1 MKPFILSL
9 LALLPVLG
17 VLPVFG
23 QPVPGGPFL
32 STSFMTKTQ
41 VTTGIYPHSVVPAD
55 FNGDGKV
62 DLFVARGSSS
72 VNTVLPNTSVGGNMS
87 FGAPVQVANSGTDE
101 EGAAAGD
108 LDGDGKPDLVVTN
121 GVGGASIS
129 IYRNTS
135 TGSTISF
142 APRVD
147 LPVVGGPYG
156 VTIGDLDGDGKPD
169 IVVANNGAN
178 QVSFYR
184 NTSVAGSLSFAARL
198 DITVGSTPFG
208 IAIGDLDGDGKPDIV
223 VNGEGPVNSLF
234 VLQNN
239 STPGQLAFGTPIDI
253 AYTGGGFNAVI
264 GDFDGDGKPDIA
276 VAASGIQVF
285 RNLSTPGNFSFSGA
299 QVFDG
304 GAYVYY
310 IAVADLDGDGKPDLS
325 AAIGFSNTVVA
336 LHNTSGSGTI
346 SFDGPVS
353 YGAGAD
359 PRYLALGDVDGDGR
373 PDMLVAN
380 TADTAIS
387 VLRNLIGANES
398 PVVLNFTPSSGVS
411 GTVVTITGQNLVGV
425 TGVSFGG
432 VPAASF
438 TVNSATGITAVV
450 GGGASGVVGITN
462 AIGEATQPGF
472 VFNGPII
479 SRFSPA
485 VGQAGTV
492 VKIGG
497 LNFTGAT
504 AVAFGGV
511 AAASFAVDSAEGIT
525 AILASGASGAVT
537 VTTPNGVALLAGFS
551 FGVPS
556 ITAVAPVSA
565 VAGATV
571 TLSGSNFGSSPSNN
585 IVYFGAVRAVVLS
598 ASAMQLTVR
607 VPAGAT
613 YGPLGV
619 TVNGLTGV
627 SPQAFSVASPNPS
640 PTIDSS
646 SFAVAGIFPT
656 GSVPSVIA
664 LSDLDGDGKTDIVL
678 VNSTG
683 NSLSVLANQSQV
695 GKVALAPA
703 IQLPVG
709 ADPNAVAIGDLD
721 GDGRPDIVA
730 VNFNSGNWSTMSIFL
745 NTSVAGAIQFG
756 PRMDI
761 ATGQGSSGVAIGD
774 LNGDGRPDIIVASGN
789 SGWLSVFLNTSTG
802 AGAASFAPA
811 VNYTAFDHSQS
822 IAIVDLDQD
831 GRPDIVTAD
840 FNNTMTV
847 YQNASVGGVL
857 TMVPLPVYQYDV
869 ETYPQYVSAGDLDGD
884 GLPDVVMANYGA
896 KTISLIRN
904 YSNGGNIS
912 LMNYNNIQVEVTPVS
927 FGDINGD
934 GKVDLVAGN
943 VNNGAVSVFQNTVT
957 APGYLQVSPNVDF
970 SLGAPTE
977 VFAAVGDLDGDG
989 KPDIVA
995 TALYRESVTVL
1006 RNRIG
1011 DPVIGSFSPDSAV
1024 KGDTVT
1030 IRGRNFAGMTAVMF
1044 GGVPASRFTVVDSTT
1059 IEAVVGA
1066 GGSGVVSVV
1075 SATGVDTA
1083 GGFRFIP
1090 QVNPGGP
1097 VVACAGVPVVLVST
1111 AAAGN
1116 QWYKDGVLLSGSTRD
1131 SLVVVASGYYQL
1143 RVGPDGVSTAADS
1156 GVRVTVVDIDAPV
1169 ITRDLNGELVSSDTL
1184 GNQWMVDGAS
1194 ISGATFPT
1202 YRPSGPGNYTVQST
1216 VGVCVSAVSAPYALA
1231 TGGQIN
1237 LGNGQYLSLAPNPV
1251 QNSLS
1256 IFWNINGNA
1265 LLDVVVTDLQGRQM
1279 LAEYNVAN
1287 GTVLDLSGLPKG
1299 VYNVKVYSSGS
1310 LNFNKSIKIL
1320 KL

>member
-9 LALLPVLG
+9 LALAPVFGVLG
-17 VLPVFG
+17 VLG
-23 QPVPGGPFL
+23 QPVAGGPFL
-32 STSFMTKTQ
+32 STSFMTKMQ

-72 VNTVLPNTSVGGNMS
+72 VNTVLPNTSAGENMS

-108 LDGDGKPDLVVTN
+108 LDGDGKPDIVVTN
-121 GVGGASIS
+121 GVGAASIS
-129 IYRNTS
+129 VYRNTS
-135 TGSTISF
+135 SALSISF
-142 APRVD
+142 ASRVD

-178 QVSFYR
+178 QVSIYR
-184 NTSVAGSLSFAARL
+184 NTSVPGSLSFAARL

-208 IAIGDLDGDGKPDIV
+208 VAISDLDGDGKPDLV
-223 VNGEGPVNSLF
+223 VNGEGPANSLF

-239 STPGQLAFGTPIDI
+239 STPGQLSFGTPIDI

-264 GDFDGDGKPDIA
+264 GDFDGDGKSDIA
-276 VAASGIQVF
+276 VASSGIQVF

-336 LHNTSGSGTI
+336 LHNTSVSGTI

-353 YGAGAD
+353 YGVGAD

-380 TADTAIS
+380 TSDTAIS
-387 VLRNLIGANES
+387 VLRNLIGTNES
-398 PVVLNFTPSSGVS
+398 PAVSSFTPVSGVN
-411 GTVVTITGQNLVGV
+411 GTVITITGQNLVGV

-432 VPAASF
+432 VAAASF
-438 TVNSATGITAVV
+438 TVNSSTSITAIV
-450 GGGASGVVGITN
+450 GGGASGVVGVTN

-472 VFNGPII
+472 VFNGPVINWY
-479 SRFSPA
+479 SPT

-492 VKIGG
+492 VKINGV
-497 LNFTGAT
+497 NFTGAT

-511 AAASFAVDSAEGIT
+511 AAASFTVDSTQGIT
-525 AILASGASGAVT
+525 ATLASGASGAVT
-537 VTTPNGVALLAGFS
+537 VTTPNGVASLAGFS
-551 FGVPS
+551 FGVPT

-565 VAGATV
+565 VVGATV
-571 TLSGSNFGSSPSNN
+571 TISGSNFGTNPSNN
-585 IVYFGAVRAVVLS
+585 IVYFGPVRGVVLS
-598 ASAMQLTVR
+598 ASAAQLKVQ
-607 VPAGAT
+607 VPAGAG
-613 YGPLGV
+613 YGPLSV
-619 TVNGLTGV
+619 TVDGLTGV
-627 SPQAFSVASPNPS
+627 SPQAFSVLSPNPS

-646 SFAVAGIFPT
+646 SFSVAGVFPT
-656 GSVPSVIA
+656 GSMPSVIA

-683 NSLSVLANQSQV
+683 NSLSVLANQSQI
-695 GKVALAPA
+695 GGIKLGPA

-709 ADPNAVAIGDLD
+709 ADPDAVAIGDLD

-730 VNFNSGNWSTMSIFL
+730 VNFNSGNQSTMSFYL
-745 NTSVAGAIQFG
+745 NTSVDGVISFG
-756 PRMDI
+756 PRSDI

-802 AGAASFAPA
+802 VGAVSFAPA
-811 VNYTAFDHSQS
+811 VNYTAFNHSQS

-847 YQNASVGGVL
+847 YQNASIGGVL
-857 TMVPLPVYQYDV
+857 TMVPLPVYQYDP

-884 GLPDVVMANYGA
+884 GLPDVVMVNYGA
-896 KTISLIRN
+896 KTFSLIRN
-904 YSNGGNIS
+904 YSSGGNIS
-912 LMNYNNIQVEVTPVS
+912 LMDYNNVGAAVSPVS
-927 FGDINGD
+927 FADINGD

-943 VNNGAVSVFQNTVT
+943 VNNGAVSVFQNIVT
-957 APGYLQVSPNVDF
+957 SPGSLSVAPNVDF
-970 SLGAPTE
+970 SLGAPAT

-989 KPDIVA
+989 KPDIIA
-995 TALYRESVTVL
+995 TALYRNSVAVL

-1011 DPVIGSFSPDSAV
+1011 DPVIGSFSPDSAI

-1030 IRGRNFAGMTAVMF
+1030 IKGQNFAGVTAVMF
-1044 GGVPASRFTVVDSTT
+1044 GGVPASGFSLVDLTT
-1059 IEAVVGA
+1059 IEVVVGA
-1066 GGSGVVSVV
+1066 GSSGAVSVV

-1090 QVNPGGP
+1090 QVNPGGSI
-1097 VVACAGVPVVLVST
+1097 VACAGAPVVLVST
-1111 AAAGN
+1111 AVAGN
-1116 QWYKDGVLLSGSTRD
+1116 QWFKDGALLVGGTGD
-1131 SLVVVASGYYQL
+1131 SLPVVASGYYQL
-1143 RVGPDGVSTAADS
+1143 RVAADGVSTAADS
-1156 GVRVTVVDIDAPV
+1156 GVQVTVVDIDPPV
-1169 ITRDLNGELVSSDTL
+1169 ITRVLDGDLVSSDTL
-1184 GNQWMVDGAS
+1184 GNQWMLDGMA
-1194 ISGATFPT
+1194 IPGATLPV
-1202 YRPSGPGNYTVQST
+1202 YHPSGPGNYTVRST
-1216 VGVCVSAVSAPYALA
+1216 VGNCESAVSAPYALA
-1231 TGGQIN
+1231 LSGQIN

-1279 LAEYNVAN
+1279 LAAYNVAN
-1287 GTVLDLSGLPKG
+1287 GTVLDLTGLPKG
-1299 VYNVKVYSSGS
+1299 VYNVRVFSSGS
-1310 LNFNKSIKIL
+1310 LNINKSIKIL
-1320 KL
+1320 KI

>member
-1 MKPFILSL
+1 MKPSILSL
-9 LALLPVLG
+9 LMLLPVFG
-17 VLPVFG
+17 VLG

-72 VNTVLPNTSVGGNMS
+72 FNTVLPNTSTGGSLS
-87 FGAPVQVANSGTDE
+87 FGRPVQVANSGTDE

-108 LDGDGKPDLVVTN
+108 LDGDGKPDIVVTN
-121 GVGGASIS
+121 GIGAASIS

-135 TGSTISF
+135 TASTISF

-147 LPVVGGPYG
+147 LPVVGGPYS
-156 VTIGDLDGDGKPD
+156 VTIGDLDGDGKSD
-169 IVVANNGAN
+169 IVIANNGAN

-198 DITVGSTPFG
+198 DITVGSSPFG
-208 IAIGDLDGDGKPDIV
+208 IAIGDLDGDGKPDLV
-223 VNGEGPVNSLF
+223 VNGEGPIDSLY

-239 STPGQLAFGTPIDI
+239 SSPGQLAFGSPLNIG
-253 AYTGGGFNAVI
+253 YTGGFNAVI
-264 GDFDGDGKPDIA
+264 GDFDGDGKSDIA
-276 VAASGIQVF
+276 VAASGIQIY
-285 RNLSTPGNFSFSGA
+285 RNLCTPGHFSFSGA
-299 QVFDG
+299 QVFDA

-310 IAVADLDGDGKPDLS
+310 LAVADLDGDGKPDLA

-336 LHNTSGSGTI
+336 LHNTSVSGTI

-353 YGAGAD
+353 YGVGAD
-359 PRYLALGDVDGDGR
+359 PRYLVLGDVDGDGR

-411 GTVVTITGQNLVGV
+411 GTVVTITGQNMVGV

-438 TVNSATGITAVV
+438 TVNSSTSITATV
-450 GGGASGVVGITN
+450 GGGASGVVGVTN

-479 SRFSPA
+479 NRFSPT

-492 VKIGG
+492 VKISGV
-497 LNFTGAT
+497 NFTGAT

-511 AAASFAVDSAEGIT
+511 AAASFTVDSAEGIT
-525 AILASGASGAVT
+525 ATVASGAAGVVT

-551 FGVPS
+551 FGVPV

-565 VAGATV
+565 VVGATV
-571 TLSGSNFGSSPSNN
+571 TLSGGNFGTNPSDN

-598 ASAMQLTVR
+598 ASAAQLTVR

-613 YGPLGV
+613 YGPVSV
-619 TVNGLTGV
+619 TVNGLTAA
-627 SPQAFSVASPNPS
+627 SPQAFSVLSANPS

-646 SFAVAGIFPT
+646 SFAVAGVFPT

-678 VNSTG
+678 VNNTG
-683 NSLSVLANQSQV
+683 NSLSVLANQSQM
-695 GKVALAPA
+695 GNIKLAPA

-730 VNFNSGNWSTMSIFL
+730 VNLNSGNQSTMSIYL
-745 NTSVAGAIQFG
+745 NTSVAGGISFG
-756 PRMDI
+756 PRLDI
-761 ATGQGSSGVAIGD
+761 GTGQGSTGVAIGD

-802 AGAASFAPA
+802 VGAVSFAPA

-840 FNNTMTV
+840 FNNSMTV

-857 TMVPLPVYQYDV
+857 TMVPLPVYQYDLD
-869 ETYPQYVSAGDLDGD
+869 TYPQYVSAGDLDGD
-884 GLPDVVMANYGA
+884 GLPDVVMVNYGA
-896 KTISLIRN
+896 KSFSLIRN
-904 YSNGGNIS
+904 YSSGGNIS
-912 LMNYNNIQVEVTPVS
+912 LMDYNNVGVAVSPVS
-927 FGDINGD
+927 FADINGD

-957 APGYLQVSPNVDF
+957 APGYLSVAPHVDF
-970 SLGAPTE
+970 PIGAAAT

-995 TALYRESVTVL
+995 TSEYRDSVTVL

-1011 DPVIGSFSPDSAV
+1011 DPEIVSFSPDSAI
-1024 KGDTVT
+1024 KGDTIT
-1030 IRGRNFAGMTAVMF
+1030 IKGRNFAGMAAVLF
-1044 GGVPASRFTVVDSTT
+1044 GGVPASRFTVVDATT
-1059 IEAVVGA
+1059 IEAVVVA
-1066 GGSGVVSVV
+1066 GGSGAVSVV

-1097 VVACAGVPVVLVST
+1097 IVVCAGVPVVLVST

-1116 QWYKDGVLLSGSTRD
+1116 QWYKDGALLNGSTGD
-1131 SLVVVASGYYQL
+1131 SLSVVTSGYYQL
-1143 RVGPDGVSTAADS
+1143 RVVADGIGTAADS
-1156 GVRVTVVDIDAPV
+1156 GVRVTVVDIDPPV
-1169 ITRDLNGELVSSDTL
+1169 INRDPGGDLVSSDTL
-1184 GNQWMVDGAS
+1184 GNQWMLDGTV
-1194 ISGATFPT
+1194 IPGATLPI
-1202 YRPSGPGNYTVQST
+1202 YHPSGPGSYSVQST
-1216 VGVCVSAVSAPYALA
+1216 VGSCVSAVSAPYALA
-1231 TGGQIN
+1231 ISGQIS

-1279 LAEYNVAN
+1279 LAVYNVAN
-1287 GTVLDLSGLPKG
+1287 GAVLDLSGLPKG

-1310 LNFNKSIKIL
+1310 LNINKSIKIL